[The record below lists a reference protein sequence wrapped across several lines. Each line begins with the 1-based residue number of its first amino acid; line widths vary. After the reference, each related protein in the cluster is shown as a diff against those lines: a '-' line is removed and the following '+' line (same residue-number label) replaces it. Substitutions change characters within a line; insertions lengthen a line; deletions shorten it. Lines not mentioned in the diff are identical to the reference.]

1 MLVVLEGCDGAGKT
15 ELATFLSK
23 VLKADIIHCSTHTP
37 NDLEFFKNIID
48 AAKGKRN
55 VIADRFCYG
64 QFIYQQPD
72 ERPLAYG
79 RFTAEELL
87 YVLETSMLANK
98 AKVIYVTAPAD
109 VIKSRLRARGE
120 ELINGLTVEEVLK
133 RYDDVIHKSMLPWI
147 VYNTGG
153 ERNV

>member
-37 NDLEFFKNIID
+37 NDITFFNDIIE
-48 AAKGKRN
+48 ASKGKRN

-72 ERPLAYG
+72 ERPLKDN
-79 RFTAEELL
+79 RFTAEENL
-87 YVLETSMLANK
+87 YALETSMLANK

-120 ELINGLTVEEVLK
+120 ELINGLTVEEVLN

>member
-37 NDLEFFKNIID
+37 NTYGFFHDLIKTSKSRNI
-48 AAKGKRN
+48 
-55 VIADRFCYG
+55 IADRFCYG
-64 QFIYQQPD
+64 QFVYQD
-72 ERPLAYG
+72 EKDRPLKFD
-79 RFTAEELL
+79 RDSAEENLSL
-87 YVLETSMLANK
+87 IERLMLDAE

-109 VIKSRLRARGE
+109 VIKSRLCARGE

>member
-37 NDLEFFKNIID
+37 NDITFFKDIIEVS
-48 AAKGKRN
+48 KGERN

-64 QFIYQQPD
+64 QFIYQEPD
-72 ERPLAYG
+72 ERPLESY
-79 RFTAEELL
+79 RCTAEENL
-87 YVLETSMLANK
+87 YVLEALMLANK
-98 AKVIYVTAPAD
+98 AKMIYVTAPAD

-120 ELINGLTVEEVLK
+120 ELINGLTVEEVLN

>member
-37 NDLEFFKNIID
+37 NDFGFFHDIIE
-48 AAKGKRN
+48 AAKGKKN

-64 QFIYQQPD
+64 QFIYQEPD
-72 ERPLAYG
+72 QRPLKDSM
-79 RFTAEELL
+79 FTAEESL
-87 YVLETSMLANK
+87 YNLETMMLANK
-98 AKVIYVTAPAD
+98 AKMIYVTAPAD
-109 VIKSRLRARGE
+109 VIKARLLARGE
-120 ELINGLTVEEVLK
+120 TLLNGLTVEEVLN